1 VLAPDPAAREEG
13 SSVVE
18 FALVTV
24 LLLFLFLVVV
34 QVGLLLHTR
43 TLLVAAA
50 AEGARYGADADR
62 TDDDGAVRALQ
73 VVHDALPG
81 AVDAS
86 ARAVPRTAPDLVDIE
101 VTGTLPVVLLPG
113 GAVHLTVHAH
123 AVEEGG

>member
-1 VLAPDPAAREEG
+1 M
-13 SSVVE
+13 
-18 FALVTV
+18 
-24 LLLFLFLVVV
+24 LLLFLFLVVL

-62 TDDDGAVRALQ
+62 TDDDGAARALQ

-81 AVDAS
+81 AVDAQ
-86 ARAVPRTAPDLVDIE
+86 ARAVPRAVPDLVDIE
-101 VTGTLPVVLLPG
+101 VTGTLRVVLLPG
-113 GAVHLTVHAH
+113 GSVHLTVHAH

>member
-1 VLAPDPAAREEG
+1 MA
-13 SSVVE
+13 E

-24 LLLFLFLVVV
+24 LLLFLFLVLV

-62 TDDDGAVRALQ
+62 SDDDGALRALQ
-73 VVHDALPG
+73 VVRDALPG
-81 AVDAS
+81 AVDAT
-86 ARAVPRTAPDLVDIE
+86 ARAVPRTTPDLVDIE
-101 VTGTLPVVLLPG
+101 VTGSLPVTLLPG
-113 GAVHLTVHAH
+113 GTVHVTVHAH